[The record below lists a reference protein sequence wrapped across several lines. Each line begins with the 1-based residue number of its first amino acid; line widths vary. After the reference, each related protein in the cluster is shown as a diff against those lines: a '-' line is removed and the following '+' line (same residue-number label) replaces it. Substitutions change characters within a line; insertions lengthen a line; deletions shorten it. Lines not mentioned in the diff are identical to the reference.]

1 MVHDI
6 WELDGAPTV
15 ISAAPRQVVTVT
27 PTAPQLNF
35 WSLAIIILVIWLVV
49 KEL

>member
-1 MVHDI
+1 MAYDI

-15 ISAAPRQVVTVT
+15 TPATVKQVVTVA
-27 PTAPQLNF
+27 PTVPQLNF
-35 WSLAIIILVIWLVV
+35 WSLVIIILAIWLVV